1 MGAVKKKEAK
11 EPSLCFEEDEDMI
24 GVRILHIDN
33 MHDAKEEIRK
43 IGVDASS
50 IPWLS
55 PKALFITMK
64 IENVS
69 AYCANIIK
77 QEMLGKG
84 GDVAINRGALSLSVE
99 TSDIL
104 LMGTYN
110 QYRRL
115 IYKLGMQTGPLLE
128 IANEIKRTLDG
139 LDTGKPAYFECGKHR
154 LPIGEKTYIM
164 GILNVTP
171 DSFTDGGKYVNLE
184 SAVKKAVEMVEM
196 GADIIDVG
204 GESTRPGHQPVNALE
219 EIARVLPVIERLC
232 KEINVP
238 VSVDTSKAVV
248 ADKALQA
255 GAVIINDVWGL
266 QKDPAIAQVAAKH
279 GAGVIMMH
287 NSDSSEYRDLMGE
300 IIGYLRKSI
309 EIAEKAGIHR
319 ESMIIDP
326 GVGFGKTLEHN
337 LEVMRRLK
345 ELGTL
350 NLPVLLG
357 TSRKSLIGNVLEL
370 PVYERIEG
378 TAATVTLGIA
388 NGTDMV
394 RVHDVK
400 EMARVVRMTDAMVRI

>member
-115 IYKLGMQTGPLLE
+115 IYKLGMQTGSLLE

-184 SAVKKAVEMVEM
+184 SAVKKAV
-196 GADIIDVG
+196 
-204 GESTRPGHQPVNALE
+204 
-219 EIARVLPVIERLC
+219 
-232 KEINVP
+232 
-238 VSVDTSKAVV
+238 
-248 ADKALQA
+248 
-255 GAVIINDVWGL
+255 
-266 QKDPAIAQVAAKH
+266 
-279 GAGVIMMH
+279 
-287 NSDSSEYRDLMGE
+287 
-300 IIGYLRKSI
+300 
-309 EIAEKAGIHR
+309 
-319 ESMIIDP
+319 
-326 GVGFGKTLEHN
+326 
-337 LEVMRRLK
+337 
-345 ELGTL
+345 
-350 NLPVLLG
+350 
-357 TSRKSLIGNVLEL
+357 
-370 PVYERIEG
+370 
-378 TAATVTLGIA
+378 
-388 NGTDMV
+388 
-394 RVHDVK
+394 
-400 EMARVVRMTDAMVRI
+400 